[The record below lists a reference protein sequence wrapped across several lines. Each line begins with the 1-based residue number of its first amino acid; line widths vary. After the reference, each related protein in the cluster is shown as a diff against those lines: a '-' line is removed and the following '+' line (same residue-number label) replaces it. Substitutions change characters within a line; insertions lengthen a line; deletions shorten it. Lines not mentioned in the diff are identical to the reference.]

1 MASFSTQMELD
12 AAVSDLWSRRDGLDA
27 AEWDRLYELV
37 CSVLKPYRPKE
48 LGSLPEDRQVYI
60 DDFFADKVLKS
71 SASPSVLFHA
81 GAIRVFYRNYL
92 LDQIRE
98 LTQHKKYFV
107 SAHRDDCDED
117 PKNGADQLRD
127 ESAAA
132 FAELAEHGLTV
143 AQTAQSAKA
152 FLLHCEAWVPVYLA
166 FNFCP
171 DKPRSETLQALAQR
185 LRIASYHHK
194 ASKLGIN
201 WDPRKVSSQGKGFA
215 DTVLGRWICDDL
227 QLEIRPENAEAIL
240 DIFKILCFEA
250 LNWREV
256 QEQEATP

>member
-132 FAELAEHGLTV
+132 FAEFGRAWTHGRPNRAVGEGFPPTLRSLGPGLSGL
-143 AQTAQSAKA
+143 Q
-152 FLLHCEAWVPVYLA
+152 FLP
-166 FNFCP
+166 
-171 DKPRSETLQALAQR
+171 
-185 LRIASYHHK
+185 
-194 ASKLGIN
+194 
-201 WDPRKVSSQGKGFA
+201 
-215 DTVLGRWICDDL
+215 
-227 QLEIRPENAEAIL
+227 
-240 DIFKILCFEA
+240 
-250 LNWREV
+250 
-256 QEQEATP
+256 